1 MQYLAYLTFGLYLV
15 LVLGGGLVATGSRS
29 IVRAFA
35 GLLVALVGVAGLY
48 FLMDAPFIALMQILI
63 YIGAVCVIIFMAVML
78 TMASRGEGYESNLK
92 TPAKRIMSMLAGAV
106 MAFLLAGMV
115 MKYPLAS
122 TLVPRNIPLSELGK
136 ALLGPYALAFELI
149 SVILFV
155 AMVGAMVAVY
165 ERRK

>member
-1 MQYLAYLTFGLYLV
+1 METLAYVVFGFYLTLI
-15 LVLGGGLVATGSRS
+15 LGGGMVATGSLS

-35 GLLVALVGVAGLY
+35 GLLVTLVGVAGMY
-48 FLMDAPFIALMQILI
+48 FLMDAPFVALMQILI

-78 TMASRGEGYESNLK
+78 TMASRGEGYETKLK
-92 TPAKRIMSMLAGAV
+92 PAGKRFMSMLAGLIV
-106 MAFLLAGMV
+106 LVLLAGMIK
-115 MKYPLAS
+115 KYPQAS
-122 TLVPRNIPLSELGK
+122 TMIPQQVPVAELGK

>member
-1 MQYLAYLTFGLYLV
+1 MQILGNIAFLFYLLLI
-15 LVLGGGLVATGSRS
+15 LGGAVAATGTRS

-35 GLLVALVGVAGLY
+35 GLLVTLVGVAGLY

-78 TMASRGEGYESNLK
+78 TMASRGEGYETRLK
-92 TPAKRIMSMLAGAV
+92 SLPKRIMALVSGGV
-106 MAFLLAGMV
+106 MFMLLAGMAV
-115 MKYPLAS
+115 KYPQAS
-122 TLVPRNIPLSELGK
+122 GMTPRHVPVSELGK
-136 ALLGPYALAFELI
+136 ALLGPYALVFELI

>member
-1 MQYLAYLTFGLYLV
+1 MDILPKLVFGFYLILLF
-15 LVLGGGLVATGSRS
+15 GGGLIATLNRS
-29 IVRAFA
+29 IVRAFV
-35 GLLVALVGVAGLY
+35 GLLVALVGVAGMY

-78 TMASRGEGYESNLK
+78 TMASRGESYESHLK
-92 TPAKRIMSMLAGAV
+92 SPVKRIMAILAGGI
-106 MAFLLAGMV
+106 MATLLAGMV
-115 MKYPLAS
+115 MKYPLPSAAIPRH
-122 TLVPRNIPLSELGK
+122 VPVTELGS
-136 ALLGPYALAFELI
+136 ALLGPYALVFELI

>member
-1 MQYLAYLTFGLYLV
+1 MQVLAYITFGMYLT
-15 LVLGGGLVATGSRS
+15 LIFGGGLVATGSRS

-63 YIGAVCVIIFMAVML
+63 YIGAVCVIVFMAVML
-78 TMASRGEGYESNLK
+78 TMASRGEGYETRLK
-92 TPAKRIMSMLAGAV
+92 TPQKRIMSMLAGLI
-106 MAFLLAGMV
+106 MAALLFGMV
-115 MKYPLAS
+115 RKYPLDS
-122 TLVPRNIPLSELGK
+122 TMIPHQVSVAELGR

>member
-78 TMASRGEGYESNLK
+78 TMASRGEGYESKLK
-92 TPAKRIMSMLAGAV
+92 TPAKRIMSILAGAV

-122 TLVPRNIPLSELGK
+122 TDIPRHIPVGELGK
-136 ALLGPYALAFELI
+136 ALLGSYALAFELI

>member
-1 MQYLAYLTFGLYLV
+1 MQYLAYASFGLYLF
-15 LVLGGGLVATGSRS
+15 LILGGALAATGSRS

-48 FLMDAPFIALMQILI
+48 FLMDAPFVALMQILI

-78 TMASRGEGYESNLK
+78 TMASRGEGYESKLK
-92 TPAKRIMSMLAGAV
+92 PPAKRMMAMLAGAL
-106 MAFLLAGMV
+106 MAFVLAGMV
-115 MKYPLAS
+115 MKYPLDS
-122 TLVPRNIPLSELGK
+122 FDTPRHIFLGELGK

>member
-1 MQYLAYLTFGLYLV
+1 MQVLAYVVFGLYLT
-15 LVLGGGLVATGSRS
+15 LIFGGGLVATGSRS

-35 GLLVALVGVAGLY
+35 GLLVALVGVAGMY

-78 TMASRGEGYESNLK
+78 TMASRGEGYETRAK
-92 TPAKRIMSMLAGAV
+92 TPQKRFMSMLAGLIMLV
-106 MAFLLAGMV
+106 LLAGMV
-115 MKYPLAS
+115 KKYPLAS
-122 TLVPRNIPLSELGK
+122 TMLPRQVPVAELGR

>member
-1 MQYLAYLTFGLYLV
+1 MALMAKLVFGLYLV

-35 GLLVALVGVAGLY
+35 GLLVTFVGVAGFY

-63 YIGAVCVIIFMAVML
+63 YIGAICVIIFMAVML
-78 TMASRGEGYESNLK
+78 TMASRGEGHEAKLK
-92 TPAKRIMSMLAGAV
+92 TPQKRLMAILAGAV
-106 MAFLLAGMV
+106 MAFLLAGMI

-122 TLVPRNIPLSELGK
+122 TSIPRHIPLGELGE

>member
-1 MQYLAYLTFGLYLV
+1 
-15 LVLGGGLVATGSRS
+15 
-29 IVRAFA
+29 
-35 GLLVALVGVAGLY
+35 
-48 FLMDAPFIALMQILI
+48 
-63 YIGAVCVIIFMAVML
+63 VIIFMAVML
-78 TMASRGEGYESNLK
+78 TMASRGEGYESRLK
-92 TPAKRIMSMLAGAV
+92 PPARRMMSVLAGAL

-115 MKYPLAS
+115 FKYPLAS
-122 TLVPRNIPLSELGK
+122 ETMPRHISLGELGS

>member
-1 MQYLAYLTFGLYLV
+1 MQFLAYLTFGLYLF
-15 LVLGGGLVATGSRS
+15 LVLGGSLVATGSHS

-78 TMASRGEGYESNLK
+78 TMASRGEGYESRLK
-92 TPAKRIMSMLAGAV
+92 TPQKRIMSMLAGAV

-122 TLVPRNIPLSELGK
+122 TTTPRHIPVSALGE

>member
-1 MQYLAYLTFGLYLV
+1 MQYLAYISFGLYV
-15 LVLGGGLVATGSRS
+15 FLVLGGGLVATGSRS

-35 GLLVALVGVAGLY
+35 GLLVTFLGVAGLY

-63 YIGAVCVIIFMAVML
+63 YIGAICVIIFMAVML
-78 TMASRGEGYESNLK
+78 TMASRGEGYESKLK
-92 TPAKRIMSMLAGAV
+92 PPAKRMMSVLAGAI

-115 MKYPLAS
+115 FKYPLAS
-122 TLVPRNIPLSELGK
+122 ETMPRHISLGELGE

-155 AMVGAMVAVY
+155 AMVGAMVAVF

>member
-1 MQYLAYLTFGLYLV
+1 MQYLAYLTFGMYLF

-78 TMASRGEGYESNLK
+78 TMASRGEGYESKLK
-92 TPAKRIMSMLAGAV
+92 SPAKRIMSMLAGAV

-122 TLVPRNIPLSELGK
+122 TVAPRHIPVAELGE